1 MKKLIVVAFLGVAHA
16 AFSADALWDDRPADG
31 NWQNS
36 WYPLG
41 SGALG
46 AMLDGGT
53 DHFRVQF
60 NADTLWTGGKNI
72 SSAVTDRDS
81 ERSACADKGRYQAF
95 GVLEIYN
102 RSIGAVR
109 DYRRELDL
117 GRAVYSDGFM
127 AAGAGWFTSDARISR
142 EAFASR
148 ADNLVAIH
156 VKNSR
161 NIPYEVMMVGRHGEK
176 VVCRS
181 VDGKR
186 AAIIFAGVLPNG
198 MGYAARADVVAEDG
212 VVPTED
218 GEGIRVGTAEFT
230 VYLRAVT
237 SFDPCASDFG
247 LNGRKPELGDE
258 GIPESYELALK
269 RHLSEYLPYWSRVS
283 IDLGGDP
290 AKKNLPTRERVR
302 NCRAGS
308 RDVGL
313 EELLFK
319 FGRYLLIASS
329 RPGTW
334 PANLQGVWNES
345 NRPEWDGDYHTNINL
360 QMNYWGVD
368 VANLSEC
375 FDPLADWLT
384 LMRPVTE
391 EGTRA
396 AFPQSRGFAYRTGGN
411 FLGGSSWRW
420 NFAGAPWFGAML
432 YDHYLFTRDRK
443 FLEET
448 AWPYMK
454 GAAEFLMSTQLKERQ
469 DGTVVVKDGWSPEH
483 GPREDG
489 VAHDQ
494 QIVRELFRAILVAAK
509 ELGVDDDFTREV
521 ARLEPKLL
529 KDKIGRWGQLQEWE
543 TDRDKKDDTHR
554 HTSHLFAVYPGT
566 TITQSATPDLFAA
579 ARVALEGRKLAD
591 DAWRSWVWPWRAA
604 LWARLGDGE
613 KAGEMVASLLRYNTL
628 DGLFCT
634 HPPVQ
639 LDGNFGVAAAIA
651 EMLVQSHE
659 VDSDGRIVV
668 RLLPALPSAWP
679 KGSVKGLRLRG
690 GGTVDIDW
698 RGRKVVDYVIR
709 GGDGYRVVI
718 GETANAMHSD
728 TSDLRGKTR
737 SVAEEG
743 IFVEAESFDDLG
755 GWTLD
760 NQHVLEMGSPYLLA
774 HGIGQPVRDARTT
787 VCVPGLRK
795 VKMWVRTRNWTAPW
809 SVVDAGRFEL
819 LVDGRVFVPDPATA
833 EWGWVSCGAVS
844 LSAGK
849 HELRIHDLT
858 GFDGRVDAI
867 YFGDNAPVSRPLSM
881 ISRDQQHDL
890 VVVGGGIAG
899 ICAALSA
906 ARLGLKVALV
916 QDRPVLGGNNSSEV
930 RVHLGGHQQC
940 GRYPHLGDVVAEI
953 GPACGGN
960 AREAAV
966 YEDDKKIR
974 IVRAE
979 RNVSLYLNV
988 KVDCVETNGNQIV
1001 AVVGVNARTGERM
1014 RFSAPLFVDATGD
1027 GTVGAMAGA
1036 CFLVGRESAADYG
1049 ERSAP
1054 DEKDGLCMGA
1064 SCQWNAVDVGIPC
1077 AFPKEPWMIDFRECE
1092 ATVDMSGDW
1101 DWETGLGRDQIA
1113 EAERIRD
1120 YGMLVAY
1127 SNWAFVKNVSKERV
1141 AYMTKRL
1148 AWVASV
1154 AGKRESRRLVG
1165 DVVLTENDIVG
1176 YRRFPDGTCLT
1187 SWSIDLHYPKTSAET
1202 GFRGESFRTRCE
1214 QRRIVLYPI
1223 PFGCLYSRNV
1233 SNLMMA
1239 GRNIS
1244 VTHIALGTVRVMR
1257 TTGMM
1262 GEVVG
1267 MAAAVCKER
1276 GCLPRDVRQKY
1287 FGDLA
1292 ALMKKGVG
1300 AGLPMT
1306 RQEYN
1311 VHPTLGMDPDDAESI
1326 KRHEKEGWNNVDL
1339 FR

>member
-1 MKKLIVVAFLGVAHA
+1 MKNLIAVVFLAVAQTL
-16 AFSADALWDDRPADG
+16 FPADVLWDDRPADG

-36 WYPLG
+36 WYPIG

-109 DYRRELDL
+109 GYRRELDL
-117 GRAVYSDGFM
+117 GRAVYSDCFM
-127 AAGAGWFTSDARISR
+127 AAGAGWFTSDAQISR

-148 ADNLVAIH
+148 ADNLMAVH

-218 GEGIRVGTAEFT
+218 CEGIRVGTAEFT

-247 LNGRKPELGDE
+247 LNGRIPELGDE

-290 AKKNLPTRERVR
+290 AEKNLPTRERVR

-411 FLGGSSWRW
+411 FLGASSWRW

-443 FLEET
+443 FLEEK

-454 GAAEFLMSTQLKERQ
+454 GAAEFLMSTQFKERQ

-543 TDRDKKDDTHR
+543 TDRDKKGDTHR

-566 TITQSATPDLFAA
+566 TITRSATPDLFAA
-579 ARVALEGRKLAD
+579 AKVALEGRKLED

-604 LWARLGDGE
+604 LWARFGDGE
-613 KAGEMVASLLRYNTL
+613 KAGEMVASLLRLNTL

-634 HPPVQ
+634 HPPIQ
-639 LDGNFGVAAAIA
+639 LDGNFGIVAAIS
-651 EMLVQSHE
+651 EMLLQSHE
-659 VDSDGRIVV
+659 RTDDGRVLI
-668 RLLPALPSAWP
+668 RLLPALPPAWQS
-679 KGSVKGLRLRG
+679 GEVSGLRARG
-690 GGTVDIDW
+690 GYTVDLKW
-698 RGRKVVDYVIR
+698 RNGELVSKRIV
-709 GGDGYRVVI
+709 GGD
-718 GETANAMHSD
+718 EN
-728 TSDLRGKTR
+728 
-737 SVAEEG
+737 
-743 IFVEAESFDDLG
+743 
-755 GWTLD
+755 
-760 NQHVLEMGSPYLLA
+760 
-774 HGIGQPVRDARTT
+774 
-787 VCVPGLRK
+787 
-795 VKMWVRTRNWTAPW
+795 
-809 SVVDAGRFEL
+809 
-819 LVDGRVFVPDPATA
+819 
-833 EWGWVSCGAVS
+833 
-844 LSAGK
+844 
-849 HELRIHDLT
+849 
-858 GFDGRVDAI
+858 GF
-867 YFGDNAPVSRPLSM
+867 
-881 ISRDQQHDL
+881 
-890 VVVGGGIAG
+890 
-899 ICAALSA
+899 ALS
-906 ARLGLKVALV
+906 V
-916 QDRPVLGGNNSSEV
+916 
-930 RVHLGGHQQC
+930 
-940 GRYPHLGDVVAEI
+940 
-953 GPACGGN
+953 GP
-960 AREAAV
+960 
-966 YEDDKKIR
+966 K
-974 IVRAE
+974 
-979 RNVSLYLNV
+979 
-988 KVDCVETNGNQIV
+988 
-1001 AVVGVNARTGERM
+1001 
-1014 RFSAPLFVDATGD
+1014 
-1027 GTVGAMAGA
+1027 
-1036 CFLVGRESAADYG
+1036 
-1049 ERSAP
+1049 
-1054 DEKDGLCMGA
+1054 
-1064 SCQWNAVDVGIPC
+1064 
-1077 AFPKEPWMIDFRECE
+1077 
-1092 ATVDMSGDW
+1092 
-1101 DWETGLGRDQIA
+1101 
-1113 EAERIRD
+1113 
-1120 YGMLVAY
+1120 
-1127 SNWAFVKNVSKERV
+1127 
-1141 AYMTKRL
+1141 
-1148 AWVASV
+1148 
-1154 AGKRESRRLVG
+1154 
-1165 DVVLTENDIVG
+1165 
-1176 YRRFPDGTCLT
+1176 
-1187 SWSIDLHYPKTSAET
+1187 
-1202 GFRGESFRTRCE
+1202 
-1214 QRRIVLYPI
+1214 
-1223 PFGCLYSRNV
+1223 
-1233 SNLMMA
+1233 
-1239 GRNIS
+1239 
-1244 VTHIALGTVRVMR
+1244 
-1257 TTGMM
+1257 
-1262 GEVVG
+1262 
-1267 MAAAVCKER
+1267 
-1276 GCLPRDVRQKY
+1276 
-1287 FGDLA
+1287 
-1292 ALMKKGVG
+1292 
-1300 AGLPMT
+1300 
-1306 RQEYN
+1306 
-1311 VHPTLGMDPDDAESI
+1311 
-1326 KRHEKEGWNNVDL
+1326 
-1339 FR
+1339 